1 MQLLHLLFNRL
12 QYDADFFHGETRS
25 NMLLTIPVECLNSN
39 HIDSFRHRLVV
50 WIANSSE
57 PVLRL
62 FSLEDFNT
70 AQNFQSQL
78 SGIVDQDEGDT
89 IVGHQVARTDVLLV
103 SPEVREGEGV
113 VVDHLQKTLWPPR
126 GAEHKATRVWPRL
139 AM

>member
-1 MQLLHLLFNRL
+1 MPNTDGFWSPQSLLPLQFSALESDELLSKCFILLLQLLHLLLNRL
-12 QYDADFFHGETRS
+12 QYAPDFFQGETRG

-39 HIDSFRHRLVV
+39 HVASFCHSLVV

-78 SGIVDQDEGDT
+78 SGIVD
-89 IVGHQVARTDVLLV
+89 
-103 SPEVREGEGV
+103 
-113 VVDHLQKTLWPPR
+113 
-126 GAEHKATRVWPRL
+126 
-139 AM
+139 